1 MNMFKVLWKE
11 EAPMKRDEKGFT
23 LGELLIVTA
32 IIGVLVAISI
42 PVFSGQ
48 LEKSRKAVDL
58 ANVRSAKAAAAAE
71 YMTDGAS
78 GTRTYYYD
86 AAAGKVTDLDIARA
100 RVEGYGKSH
109 SAFDP
114 VRDGASGIPNT
125 GKASGIV
132 AVTISSDGTQSA
144 EWELKGLVDVTKD
157 NVNDFVHKQ
166 EDGTYSLEF
175 RQGSLSYLNLTDG
188 SVLKDV
194 KEKDQVT
201 SIIFGRNNLFQDE
214 GNPLNNGH
222 TNTGV
227 LFGRDAESALKGYT
241 NLEKIDFSGITIG
254 QIDLQTLSSE
264 AGVTKLKEIVLPDQ
278 KGLKFNIEGNWYYLD
293 QGKRVEVWKNNGNSR
308 VDMDLYPELKG
319 KTIYR
324 G

>member
-1 MNMFKVLWKE
+1 
-11 EAPMKRDEKGFT
+11 MKHDENGFT

-71 YMTDGAS
+71 YLTDGGD
-78 GTRTYYYD
+78 GTRTYYYDD
-86 AAAGKVTDLDIARA
+86 AAAGKVTDLDTARA
-100 RVEGYGKSH
+100 SVEGYGKSH

-144 EWELKGLVDVTKD
+144 EWELKGLVNVTSD
-157 NVNDFVHKQ
+157 NVNDFVEKQ

-175 RQGSLSYLNLTDG
+175 RQGSLSYLYLEKG

-201 SIIFGRNNLFQDE
+201 SIIFGRNNLFQDAD
-214 GNPLNNGH
+214 NPLNNGH
-222 TNTGV
+222 TNKGV
-227 LFGRDAESALKGYT
+227 LFGRGPKSALKGYT
-241 NLEKIDFSGITIG
+241 NLEKIDFSGIRIG
-254 QIDLQTLSSE
+254 EIDLLTLSSD
-264 AGVTKLKEIVLPDQ
+264 AGVTKLKEVVLPDQ
-278 KGLKFNIEGNWYYLD
+278 DGLKFNIEGKWYYRDD
-293 QGKRVEVWKNNGNSR
+293 QGKPVYLQNSNDNSNNSR
-308 VDMDLYPELKG
+308 VDMDQHPELKG

-324 G
+324 E

>member
-1 MNMFKVLWKE
+1 
-11 EAPMKRDEKGFT
+11 MKHDENGFT
-23 LGELLIVTA
+23 RGELLIVTA

-71 YMTDGAS
+71 YLTDGQD

-86 AAAGKVTDLDIARA
+86 AAAGKVTDLDTARKS
-100 RVEGYGKSH
+100 VEGYGKSH

-114 VRDGASGIPNT
+114 VRDGASGTPNT

-132 AVTISSDGTQSA
+132 AVTIRSDGTQSA
-144 EWELKGLVDVTKD
+144 EWELKGLVEVTSG
-157 NVNDFVHKQ
+157 NVNDFAEKQ

-175 RQGSLSYLNLTDG
+175 RQGSLSYLNFTKG

-214 GNPLNNGH
+214 ENPLDNGH

-227 LFGRDAESALKGYT
+227 IFERGADSPLKGYT
-241 NLEKIDFSGITIG
+241 NLEKIDFSGIRIG
-254 QIDLQTLSSE
+254 LIDLQTLSSI
-264 AGVTKLKEIVLPDQ
+264 AGVTKLKEVVLPDQ
-278 KGLKFNIEGNWYYLD
+278 DGLKFNIEGKWYYRDHGEPVDLP
-293 QGKRVEVWKNNGNSR
+293 KSNGNSR
-308 VDMDLYPELKG
+308 VDTDLNKKLKG
-319 KTIYR
+319 MTIYR
-324 G
+324 EE

>member
-1 MNMFKVLWKE
+1 
-11 EAPMKRDEKGFT
+11 MKHDENGFT

-71 YMTDGAS
+71 YLTDGGD

-100 RVEGYGKSH
+100 SVEGYGKSH

-144 EWELKGLVDVTKD
+144 EWELKGLVNVTSD
-157 NVNDFVHKQ
+157 NVNDFVEKQ

-175 RQGSLSYLNLTDG
+175 RQGSLSYLYLEKG

-201 SIIFGRNNLFQDE
+201 SIIFGRNNLFQDAD
-214 GNPLNNGH
+214 NPLNNGH
-222 TNTGV
+222 TNKGV
-227 LFGRDAESALKGYT
+227 LFGRGPKSALKGYT
-241 NLEKIDFSGITIG
+241 NLEKIDFSGIRIG
-254 QIDLQTLSSE
+254 EIDLLTLSSD
-264 AGVTKLKEIVLPDQ
+264 AGVTKLKEVVLPDQ
-278 KGLKFNIEGNWYYLD
+278 DGLKFNIEGKWYYRDD
-293 QGKRVEVWKNNGNSR
+293 QGKPVYLQNSNDNSNNSR
-308 VDMDLYPELKG
+308 VDMDQHPELKG

-324 G
+324 E